1 MKSFIWCM
9 FFTPLC
15 VFLQHK
21 DSAAHKSDGT
31 TLTVMEGTGTFAI
44 LQKPKEISTRVSQL
58 EGLTDHKKSIA
69 NTTSLLTGT
78 GVVKNST
85 TASLVVNNLSPYQIL
100 QRDASGNASIFV
112 EGTYTGSPAAIEAR
126 WNSNETWTTLSL
138 DTDGAGTFSGILQN
152 QFQGQGPLEVRFSE
166 ATHITDTIPFIGVG
180 DIFIIAG
187 QSNASGRGSTLN
199 TSTHPSL
206 KATLFGNDD
215 TWKELED
222 KVDDDTGQID
232 VVSSD
237 VIAEGS
243 PWPLIAT
250 QIMESQNIPV
260 AFVPAAKGGT
270 IILQWRAAEN
280 HSDPTTLYGSMNRRM
295 TAVGGQVK
303 AILFFQGESDA
314 AFGTSQEFYE
324 TELNT
329 FVNTVA
335 TDFPGLKTMVGQI
348 GHSDLEGIDAVRA
361 AQINVLQTN
370 GNTLLGPSTYDIDL
384 SDEGGDILHFKSDPD
399 MEVYAARWYKAIEK
413 EFYNGS
419 NGYGPIVDP
428 TKIVYHTSSNKI
440 TVAFTDDTTP
450 ILNLTSTVAPVSFDL
465 INNEVSVPITSLTII
480 DNSIELTPSLMLD
493 IEQPI
498 TLSYASSNKGVN
510 TAIYDADNLPA
521 ENFYNLPVAF
531 STLGIFDSDLGIDLS
546 VYPNPTAGYFTIDL
560 GTWYPSATVKILSSE
575 GKLVQLNSYKES
587 TLLHFDIT
595 LLAPG
600 SYIVLVQ
607 AGTKK
612 TAAHL
617 LKK

>member
-1 MKSFIWCM
+1 MRCFIM
-9 FFTPLC
+9 YL
-15 VFLQHK
+15 FLSPIVVLSQLK
-21 DSAAHKSDGT
+21 DSADHINDVTFSTFIED
-31 TLTVMEGTGTFAI
+31 TGTFSI
-44 LQKPKEISTRVSQL
+44 LEKPEEISTRVSQL
-58 EGLTDHKKSIA
+58 EGLNDHEKHIT
-69 NTTSLLTGT
+69 NTTSLKTGT
-78 GVVKNST
+78 GVCKNRT
-85 TASLVVNNLSPYQIL
+85 TSSLVVNNLSPYQIL
-100 QRDASGNASIFV
+100 QRDASGNANIFV
-112 EGTYTGSPAAIEAR
+112 EGTYTGSPSGIEAR

-166 ATHITDTIPFIGVG
+166 ATHITDTINFIGVG

-206 KATLFGNDD
+206 QATLFGNDD
-215 TWKELED
+215 IWKELED

-260 AFVPAAKGGT
+260 AFVPAAKGST

-280 HSDPTTLYGSMNRRM
+280 HSDPTTLYGSMNRRI

-314 AFGTSQEFYE
+314 DFGTSQEFYE

-335 TDFPGLKTMVGQI
+335 IDFPGLKTMVGQI
-348 GHSDLEGIDAVRA
+348 GHSDPEGIDAVRA
-361 AQINVLQTN
+361 AQIKVLQTN

-384 SDEGGDILHFKSDPD
+384 SDEGGDTLHFKSDPD
-399 MEVYAARWYKAIEK
+399 MEVYATRWYKAIEK

-428 TKIVYHTSSNKI
+428 NNIVYHTSSNKI
-440 TVAFTDDTTP
+440 TIAFTDDTTP
-450 ILNLTSTVAPVSFDL
+450 ILNQTSTVVPVSFDL

-493 IEQPI
+493 FEEPI
-498 TLSYASSNKGVN
+498 TVSYASSNKGVN

-521 ENFYNLPVAF
+521 ENFYNLPVAV

-546 VYPNPTAGYFTIDL
+546 VYPNPTTGFFTIDL
-560 GTWYPSATVKILSSE
+560 GTWYPSATVRILSSE
-575 GKLVQLNSYKES
+575 GKLVQFNSYEES
-587 TLLHFDIT
+587 KLLHFDIT
-595 LLAPG
+595 LLATG

-607 AGTKK
+607 AGSKK
-612 TAAHL
+612 TTTRL